1 MFTASNKQRTHC
13 GDVVDDNGGES
24 DDAKDGHEEMMLL
37 YTFHALLFNHSQSA
51 EHAYTCR
58 VLHEALVPSSIKK
71 HVINVQERYGL
82 VFHVLVVSLISYQ
95 STP

>member
-1 MFTASNKQRTHC
+1 MMPKM
-13 GDVVDDNGGES
+13 
-24 DDAKDGHEEMMLL
+24 DGHEEMMLL

-71 HVINVQERYGL
+71 HVINVQERCGL